1 MDADGAG
8 PAAEAA
14 LLVELHQVRR
24 HVGGAFGQL
33 QLDLKQGPFRVQNV
47 EEVGHTLLVA
57 VARQAQ
63 RQQRHHVR
71 AVRVDG
77 LRQRRGVDARQG
89 RIDVVPDVPALR
101 SPPQHLCWGRRR

>member
-1 MDADGAG
+1 MFRGHLAAEAQELVVHADGAG

-14 LLVELHQVRR
+14 LL
-24 HVGGAFGQL
+24 A
-33 QLDLKQGPFRVQNV
+33 
-47 EEVGHTLLVA
+47 
-57 VARQAQ
+57 QAQ

-71 AVRVDG
+71 AVRVHG